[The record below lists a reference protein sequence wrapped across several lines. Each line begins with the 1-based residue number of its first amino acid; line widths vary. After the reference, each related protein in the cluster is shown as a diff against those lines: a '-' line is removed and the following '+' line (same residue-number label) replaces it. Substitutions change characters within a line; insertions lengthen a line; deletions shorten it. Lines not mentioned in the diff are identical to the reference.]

1 MITMKLWKRV
11 ARPPRHRSGKR
22 RQIQL
27 GFDLFEERVLLAV
40 FTVTSNA
47 DPGTGVGNNGSLRY
61 VINQLNLSPDP
72 TNAINFDI
80 GSGLQIITLGT
91 DLPAITKQVT
101 VDGYTEAG
109 ASPNELAI
117 GTNAVIMVQIQMHN
131 GGVADAGLVF
141 DPGSEGSI
149 VRGLSFSGAD
159 NGTFGGDAGID
170 LNANDVTVEGCF
182 IGVQADGTTA
192 GPNREGVIVHNSIGD
207 VIGTTNPAD
216 RNLISGNT
224 DSGILDVTDLSPAED
239 LLVQGNLIGTDRTGF
254 AAIPNDA
261 GIEMIGASTLGNTIG
276 GTAAGA
282 GNVISGNV
290 FFGIVSFSG
299 SSNCTIQGNLIG
311 LTADGSSTL
320 GPGPSTLSAYG
331 IELGVGS
338 ANNVIGGTVSGA
350 GNDIGGNGI
359 DGILIT
365 VSATG
370 NVVLGNLIGT
380 NASGA
385 SLGNATGISISLSTT
400 NTTNTIGGTATG
412 AGNVISDNFSTG
424 VSLNGASGVA
434 IQGNIIGLAPNG
446 SSILGNFGDG
456 ITLDALSSD
465 NTVGGTIAGAGN
477 IVSGNSRYGIDLQA
491 GAGDTGNLI
500 AGNIVGLDAAN
511 NMAPNVFGG
520 ISISGAGNTVGGTV
534 AAARNVISGN
544 QGFGLAVNGDTLVVG
559 NYIGPDSTGSAAPVV
574 GNGVGITVAGTG
586 NTVGGT
592 VSAAGNV
599 ISGNTSATATGMGID
614 ITGSANLIE
623 GNYVGTN
630 AAGTAALSN
639 AEFGVE
645 IVGPNN
651 TIGGVGAG
659 AGNVISGNVTQQAG
673 SGTEIIIFATAS
685 DNLVVGN
692 KIGTDASGNFVIQ
705 NDGVTVDGVIIGST
719 GNTIGGSVAGAA
731 NLISG
736 NAGGVVVSAT
746 GNLISGN
753 LIGTNQ
759 SGTNAVP
766 NITGIDIE
774 AAQTTVGGTT
784 SGAGNLISGN
794 NGGIVLNSESDL
806 IAGNF
811 IGTDITGTLPLGNN
825 VGLED
830 GHNASNNTIG
840 GTTASAGNVISG
852 NTADGVSLS
861 GASGVVIE
869 GNLIGLAAN
878 GSGALGNTGD
888 GIALDGA
895 SGDNTIGGTV
905 AGAGNIISGNGGY
918 GIDLQAGAGDTGNL
932 IVGNIVGLD
941 SSGNAA
947 DNAYGVAVGGTGNT
961 VGGTTA
967 AARNVIA
974 GNYGITV
981 GTADLFLSGSMN
993 LIEGNYIGTNKDGT
1007 VGELN
1012 TGVFITGSNNTIG
1025 GAVPGSGNIIG
1036 GALVIAE
1043 VYIFNS
1049 SMNLVQGNHLGT
1061 NADGTA
1067 GLQGGDGVV
1076 IDGGSNNTIGGVAA
1090 GAGNTIAFNTRKG
1103 VVVVAGTANAVLS
1116 NSIYDNKGDGIQ
1128 FYGGNLGGV
1137 NDNTIGGTIA
1147 GAGNIVFGNGGYG
1160 IDLLSGSGD
1169 TGNLIAGNIVGLDAS
1184 GNAAANSLGGVAIGG
1199 TGNTVGGTSAAA
1211 RNVISGNT
1219 TQGLKI
1225 VGSMNLIEG
1234 NYIGTNTNGTG
1245 AVPNNG
1251 TGVEITGSNNT
1262 IGGTAAG
1269 AGNTVAF
1276 NTGNGVV
1283 VDTGTGN
1290 ALLSNSIHDN
1300 TAGGI
1305 SLVNGGNNNQVAP
1318 LLTDAKSVLSEIE
1331 VHGSLAVKAGT
1342 SYIVQYFGNN
1352 PASAQG
1358 RTLLGS
1364 QAVSQQPSDG
1374 TVPLQFVATATLP
1387 AGSTITAIASVTMAP
1402 MGSVNP
1408 ATGDTSAFSTA
1419 ATVVVAN
1426 QFIVTNTTDSTTNPQ
1441 IGSLRLAIEAA
1452 NADVANNDT
1461 IIFEIPSTDP
1471 NYDASTGSWTIPL
1484 LAGLTIDKPESG
1496 GIQHTV
1502 FVDGLSQQ
1510 SQTGSATTHP
1520 VIAIDPGPG
1529 FVGTGLTLSSGG
1541 NTVGGL
1547 VVEGF
1552 PGDGIDLNSS
1562 ASGNTIVDNFIGTNV
1577 LGASRVGNQGAGM
1590 RIIHGSSNTIAD
1602 NLISGNA
1609 EEGMFITVGGN
1620 SVLDNLIGTNAAGT
1634 AALGNGLSGITVLQ
1648 SGGNTISGNVVSGN
1662 GVSSSGGNGITLFGL
1677 GTTGNLIQGN
1687 FIGTDKA
1694 GAHPV
1699 SNRGVGVF
1707 VTGPSNMIGGTGIGQ
1722 GNVISGNKFQGVEIS
1737 ISGAVAGGNQVVGN
1751 KIGTNAAGTEPLG
1764 NGEQG
1769 IVLENTTNNVL
1780 SGNVISGN
1788 SNDGIELDSK
1798 ASLNSIVGNA
1808 IGTNAAGTGALPNRG
1823 DGVHLF
1829 GSDNTV
1835 GGTTAGAGNTI
1846 AYNTANGVVVD
1857 MGTGNAVLSNSIHD
1871 NTAGGI
1877 SLVNG
1882 GNNNQPAPLL
1892 TGAKSD
1898 LNEIK
1903 VVGSLSVKAGTSY
1916 LVQYF
1921 GNNPASAQGRTL
1933 LGSQSVSQQPSAG
1946 TVPLSFVA
1954 PATLPAGSTITAIAS
1969 VTAAP
1974 LDSLNPATG
1983 DTSAFSTAAIV
1994 VEVVINPFIVTNTT
2008 DSTTNPQIGSLRSAI
2023 EAANADV
2030 TKNDTIIFRIPTTD
2044 PNYVASTGSWTILLL
2059 AGLTIDKPES
2069 GGVQHT
2075 VFVDGLS
2082 QQSEPGSATTH
2093 PVIAIDPGPGF
2104 VGTGL
2109 TLSSGGNTV
2118 GGLVVEGFPDDGI
2131 DLNSSAN
2138 TIVDNFI
2145 GTDVLG
2151 AASLGNQGAG
2161 ILIDGSFNTIADN
2174 LISGNAQAGVLVTS
2188 AAVTAPA
2195 VSNSILGN
2203 LIGTDVTGMQP
2214 LGNRGGGVQV
2224 TNSGGNII
2232 GGAAAGAR
2240 NIISANSVAGIE
2252 ISGPLSAGNR
2262 VVGNYIGT
2270 NIDGSDR
2277 PGAPDI
2283 PIPQPGLLPTQTAG
2297 VLLIGASGNTVGGA
2311 SFNDPSS
2318 NLISGNLFG
2327 IQILGN
2333 ASAETQ
2339 TAPAIGANAI
2349 LGNKIG
2355 TNATGMQAL
2364 PNFEVGVYV
2373 VNSASNA
2380 ISGNLISGNGV
2391 AGIDLFGVGSSN
2403 NSISSNLIG
2412 GNAQGQASFR
2422 GTSSTKSFVSPSG
2435 ILVYY
2440 GLQEQGVV
2448 VVGASNNQIGS
2459 TGGNQLVGNIE
2470 TGVYIVNRDF
2480 AGNRYSA
2487 PTNNK
2492 VQNNSIQTN
2501 GIYGVLLYNSP
2512 NNPVD
2517 TTSATRNLFSG
2528 NPVNIR
2534 NFIGAVDSQKLLPPP
2549 TSTLLPPPSRQTG
2562 TRLHHKKPVKAK
2574 HPVVSHRPRV
2584 PALFPK
2590 GSHSKLVG
2598 HKPAKTH

>member
-1 MITMKLWKRV
+1 MKLWKRV

-22 RQIQL
+22 RQIEL
-27 GFDLFEERVLLAV
+27 GFDRFEERVLLAV
-40 FTVTSNA
+40 FTVTSTA
-47 DPGTGVGNNGSLRY
+47 DPGTGVGPNGSLRY

-141 DPGSEGSI
+141 NPGSEGSI

-170 LNANDVTVEGCF
+170 LNTSDVTVEGCF

-192 GPNREGVIVHNSIGD
+192 GPNREGIIVHDCIGD
-207 VIGTTNPAD
+207 VIGTPNPAD

-224 DSGILDVTDLSPAED
+224 DSGILDVTDVSPAED

-254 AAIPNDA
+254 AAIHNDA
-261 GIEMIGASTLGNTIG
+261 GIEMIGVSTLGNTIG

-290 FFGIVSFSG
+290 FLGILSFSG

-320 GPGPSTLSAYG
+320 GPAPSTLTTYG

-338 ANNVIGGTVSGA
+338 TNNVIGGTVSGA
-350 GNDIGGNGI
+350 GNVIGGNGA
-359 DGILIT
+359 GIFIT

-385 SLGNATGISISLSTT
+385 SLGNATGISISVSTT
-400 NTTNTIGGTATG
+400 NTTNTIGGTAAG
-412 AGNVISDNFSTG
+412 AGNVISGNFNAG
-424 VSLNGASGVA
+424 VSLNAASGVA
-434 IQGNIIGLAPNG
+434 IQGNTIGLAPNG
-446 SSILGNFGDG
+446 TSILGNFGDG
-456 ITLDALSSD
+456 IALDQLSSD
-465 NTVGGTIAGAGN
+465 NTIGGTIAGAGN
-477 IVSGNSRYGIDLQA
+477 IVSGNAIYGIDLQA
-491 GAGDTGNLI
+491 GSGDTGNLI
-500 AGNIVGLDAAN
+500 AGNIVGLDALGNVAGNNQGIFIGGTAN
-511 NMAPNVFGG
+511 TVGGTAAAARNLISGNGNQGLNIVGSGNWVAGNYIGTDASGMTAVGNGTGILIAAGATDNVIGVDVTLTPAPGVGASAARNVISGNTTGVEIDGSSNRVAGNYIGTDVSGTIGIGVVNGEGILIGTGATDNVIGVDVTLLPAAGVDPSAARNIISGNSFDGVEIRGTSNRIAGNYIGTDTSGTISVPNGGSGNGGIEIEGAMNVIGVDVTLPPAVGVDPSAARNIISGNSSSGVGIEGSSNRVAGNFIGTDASGTIGVGNRSGIFLFSGSTENVVGVDVTLTPAAGVDPSAARNIISGNSVQGVGIQGDSNRVAGNYIGANTDGTAAVPNGTGIEISARNITIGSTAVGASNVISGNTTVGVSLSFASGVVIEGNIIGLAANGSSMPGLGQGSDGIALDAFSSDNTIGGTVAGAGNIVSGNLGYGIDLKSGAGDTGNLIAGNLIGLDGSNNTAPNNFGG
-520 ISISGAGNTVGGTV
+520 VVIDGPGNTVGGTT

-544 QGFGLAVNGDTLVVG
+544 TVGGAGLIIGSGTLVVG
-559 NYIGPDSTGSAAPVV
+559 NYIGPNSTGSASVS
-574 GNGVGITVAGTG
+574 GQGVGISVTGTG

-592 VSAAGNV
+592 VSAARNV
-599 ISGNTSATATGMGID
+599 ISGNATVSATGMGID
-614 ITGSANLIE
+614 ISGSANLIE
-623 GNYVGTN
+623 GNYVGTT

-639 AEFGVE
+639 GQFGIE
-645 IVGPNN
+645 IAGPNN

-659 AGNVISGNVTQQAG
+659 AGNVISGNGSPATGAG
-673 SGTEIIIFATAS
+673 IIIFATAPN
-685 DNLVVGN
+685 NLVVGN
-692 KIGTDASGNFVIQ
+692 KV
-705 NDGVTVDGVIIGST
+705 
-719 GNTIGGSVAGAA
+719 
-731 NLISG
+731 
-736 NAGGVVVSAT
+736 
-746 GNLISGN
+746 
-753 LIGTNQ
+753 GTNQ

-766 NITGIDIE
+766 NATGIDIE
-774 AAQTTVGGTT
+774 GAQTTVGGTT

-794 NGGIVLNSESDL
+794 NVGIGLRSESNL
-806 IAGNF
+806 IAGNY
-811 IGTDITGTLPLGNN
+811 IGTDITGTLPLGNT
-825 VGLED
+825 VGLFD
-830 GHNASNNTIG
+830 SNNASNNTIG

-852 NTADGVSLS
+852 NNFVGLSLN
-861 GASGVVIE
+861 GDSGVVIE
-869 GNLIGLAAN
+869 GNIIGLAAN
-878 GSGALGNTGD
+878 GSSMPGLGQGSD
-888 GIALDGA
+888 GIRLDGTS
-895 SGDNTIGGTV
+895 SGNTIGGTV
-905 AGAGNIISGNGGY
+905 AGAGNIVSGNGGY

-941 SSGNAA
+941 GSGNAA
-947 DNAYGVAVGGTGNT
+947 DNAYGVAIGGPGNT

-981 GTADLFLSGSMN
+981 ETADLFLSGSMN

-1025 GAVPGSGNIIG
+1025 GAVPSSGNVIG
-1036 GALVIAE
+1036 GALDIAE

-1090 GAGNTIAFNTRKG
+1090 GAGNTIAFNNRKG

-1116 NSIYDNKGDGIQ
+1116 NSIYNNHGDGIQ

-1137 NDNTIGGTIA
+1137 SANTIGGTIA

-1160 IDLLSGSGD
+1160 IDLLAGTVD
-1169 TGNLIAGNIVGLDAS
+1169 TGNLIAGNVVGLDALGS
-1184 GNAAANSLGGVAIGG
+1184 AAANSLGGVAIGG
-1199 TGNTVGGTSAAA
+1199 TGNTVGGTTAGA
-1211 RNVISGNT
+1211 RNVISGNA

-1234 NYIGTNTNGTG
+1234 NYIGTNTDGTG

-1269 AGNTVAF
+1269 AGNTIAF
-1276 NTGNGVV
+1276 NLGNGVV

-1300 TAGGI
+1300 TVGGI
-1305 SLVNGGNNNQVAP
+1305 SLVNGGNNNQPAP
-1318 LLTDAKSVLSEIE
+1318 LLTGARSALNEIK
-1331 VHGSLAVKAGT
+1331 VAGSLSVKAGT
-1342 SYIVQYFGNN
+1342 SYLVQYFGNN
-1352 PASAQG
+1352 PPSAQG

-1364 QAVSQQPSDG
+1364 QMVSQQPSDG
-1374 TVPLQFVATATLP
+1374 TVPLSFVTAATLP
-1387 AGSTITAIASVTMAP
+1387 AGSTITAIASVTTAP
-1402 MGSVNP
+1402 LDSLNP
-1408 ATGDTSAFSTA
+1408 ATGDTSAFSAA
-1419 ATVVVAN
+1419 ATVVVVVTN
-1426 QFIVTNTTDSTTNPQ
+1426 PFIVTNTTDSTTNPV
-1441 IGSLRLAIEAA
+1441 IGSLRFAIEAA
-1452 NADVANNDT
+1452 NADVENNDT
-1461 IIFEIPSTDP
+1461 IIFRIPTTDP
-1471 NYDASTGSWTIPL
+1471 NYVASTGSWTIPL

-1496 GIQHTV
+1496 GVQHTV

-1510 SQTGSATTHP
+1510 SQPGSATTHP

-1552 PGDGIDLNSS
+1552 PGDGIDLNS
-1562 ASGNTIVDNFIGTNV
+1562 I
-1577 LGASRVGNQGAGM
+1577 
-1590 RIIHGSSNTIAD
+1590 
-1602 NLISGNA
+1602 
-1609 EEGMFITVGGN
+1609 
-1620 SVLDNLIGTNAAGT
+1620 
-1634 AALGNGLSGITVLQ
+1634 
-1648 SGGNTISGNVVSGN
+1648 
-1662 GVSSSGGNGITLFGL
+1662 
-1677 GTTGNLIQGN
+1677 
-1687 FIGTDKA
+1687 
-1694 GAHPV
+1694 
-1699 SNRGVGVF
+1699 
-1707 VTGPSNMIGGTGIGQ
+1707 
-1722 GNVISGNKFQGVEIS
+1722 
-1737 ISGAVAGGNQVVGN
+1737 
-1751 KIGTNAAGTEPLG
+1751 
-1764 NGEQG
+1764 
-1769 IVLENTTNNVL
+1769 
-1780 SGNVISGN
+1780 
-1788 SNDGIELDSK
+1788 
-1798 ASLNSIVGNA
+1798 
-1808 IGTNAAGTGALPNRG
+1808 
-1823 DGVHLF
+1823 
-1829 GSDNTV
+1829 
-1835 GGTTAGAGNTI
+1835 
-1846 AYNTANGVVVD
+1846 
-1857 MGTGNAVLSNSIHD
+1857 
-1871 NTAGGI
+1871 
-1877 SLVNG
+1877 
-1882 GNNNQPAPLL
+1882 
-1892 TGAKSD
+1892 
-1898 LNEIK
+1898 
-1903 VVGSLSVKAGTSY
+1903 
-1916 LVQYF
+1916 
-1921 GNNPASAQGRTL
+1921 
-1933 LGSQSVSQQPSAG
+1933 
-1946 TVPLSFVA
+1946 
-1954 PATLPAGSTITAIAS
+1954 
-1969 VTAAP
+1969 
-1974 LDSLNPATG
+1974 
-1983 DTSAFSTAAIV
+1983 
-1994 VEVVINPFIVTNTT
+1994 
-2008 DSTTNPQIGSLRSAI
+2008 
-2023 EAANADV
+2023 
-2030 TKNDTIIFRIPTTD
+2030 
-2044 PNYVASTGSWTILLL
+2044 
-2059 AGLTIDKPES
+2059 
-2069 GGVQHT
+2069 
-2075 VFVDGLS
+2075 
-2082 QQSEPGSATTH
+2082 
-2093 PVIAIDPGPGF
+2093 
-2104 VGTGL
+2104 
-2109 TLSSGGNTV
+2109 
-2118 GGLVVEGFPDDGI
+2118 
-2131 DLNSSAN
+2131 AN

-2151 AASLGNQGAG
+2151 ASSVGNQGAG
-2161 ILIDGSFNTIADN
+2161 ILIIGSSNTIADN
-2174 LISGNAQAGVLVTS
+2174 LISGNTQTGISIAGSTNLIEGNYVGTSKRGTGAVPNGTGVAIAGSNNTVGGTSAGARNVISGNAQAGVLVTS
-2188 AAVTAPA
+2188 AAVTDPA

-2214 LGNRGGGVQV
+2214 LGNRGGGVLV
-2224 TNSGGNII
+2224 TNSSGNII
-2232 GGAAAGAR
+2232 GGTAAGAR
-2240 NIISANSVAGIE
+2240 NIISANAVAGIQ
-2252 ISGPLSAGNR
+2252 ISGQLSSNNR
-2262 VVGNYIGT
+2262 VAGNYIGT

-2277 PGAPDI
+2277 PGSPDI
-2283 PIPQPGLLPTQTAG
+2283 PIPHPTLLPIQPAG

-2311 SFNDPSS
+2311 SFSDASS
-2318 NLISGNLFG
+2318 NLISGNLLG

-2339 TAPAIGANAI
+2339 SAPAIGANAI

-2364 PNFEVGVYV
+2364 PNIEVGVYV

-2380 ISGNLISGNGV
+2380 ISGNLISGNGI
-2391 AGIDLFGVGSSN
+2391 AGIELDGVGSSN
-2403 NSISSNLIG
+2403 NSISSDLIG

-2440 GLQEQGVV
+2440 GLQEHGVV
-2448 VVGASNNQIGS
+2448 VIGASNNQIGS
-2459 TGGNQLVGNIE
+2459 TGGNQLVGNIY
-2470 TGVYIVNRDF
+2470 TAVYIVNVDS
-2480 AGNRYSA
+2480 AGNRYPA

-2501 GIYGVLLYNSP
+2501 GIYGVLLSNSP

-2517 TTSATRNLFSG
+2517 TTGATRNLFSG

-2534 NFIGAVDSQKLLPPP
+2534 NFISAVDSQKLLPPP
-2549 TSTLLPPPSRQTG
+2549 SSTLLPPPSSRTG
-2562 TRLHHKKPVKAK
+2562 ISSHHKKQVKAK